1 MKKAQK
7 HFAIKLP
14 RLDAQ
19 TLKALLPYIAI
30 ALLATKLGQAYRMTS
45 GADVLDRLLGVFVVL
60 GAAFQNPLPSLHPFD
75 LLTGAA
81 AAGLVR
87 LTIYCKAKN
96 RKKYRHGAEYGT
108 ARWGGP
114 KDIAPFINPDFSQNI
129 LLTDT
134 ERLTLGEIADPEKR
148 NVNLNVLVIGGSGSG
163 KTRYHIKPNLMQM
176 HSSYV
181 VRSEGHCGRSGQDAA
196 EKGGYKLKILNTINF
211 KNPCTI
217 TLSPIS
223 TAKRTF

>member
-114 KDIAPFINPDFSQNI
+114 KDIAPFINSDFSQNI

-134 ERLTLGEIADPEKR
+134 ERLTLGEIAGPEKR

-163 KTRYHIKPNLMQM
+163 KTRFFVKPNLMQL

-181 VRSEGHCGRSGQDAA
+181 LTDPN
-196 EKGGYKLKILNTINF
+196 GYTI
-211 KNPCTI
+211 
-217 TLSPIS
+217 S
-223 TAKRTF
+223 R